1 MAADG
6 MERMMAKSGLLVL
19 TAAALVLTAAVS
31 SANDRDPET
40 GSRTQERL
48 DRETARAAERTE
60 ERAARY
66 AEERARIEE
75 RALAEPDKAATDLA
89 KLDADQVREQEKI
102 AEETAKAQ
110 EDFAENSAKEAED
123 AAKEAE
129 DAAEEADK
137 LAEHSDDDSSGSS
150 QMMRD
155 LGDSEGAEHD
165 QDGYPVRRGEVVGM
179 DFSAATLDAARAR
192 GFRVIERTRL
202 GVLDRDVVRLA
213 APAGMTS
220 LAARKVLQDLDP
232 KAVVDLV
239 HYYGLNLTAGGKG
252 KKVGGNPALRRGTGA
267 LSVGVIDTAVI
278 SHPALG
284 GARIVS
290 WQDGMQPGAPSAHG
304 TAVASLIAGE
314 GQATIYSANIFSGSA
329 ARPFTSADVIAGAL
343 EWNLEQ
349 GVQTINMSLAGPRN
363 AILDRLIRDAVARG
377 HTIVAAAGNGG
388 PTAPPAYP
396 AAVPGVVAVTAV
408 DKDLKVYRYANR
420 GRYITVAAPGVDIVA
435 ARAPGGYAK
444 FTGTSFATPHV
455 TAWLARCRAS
465 GASGT
470 TCTERLR
477 KTARDLGTSGFDETY
492 GFGLIE

>member
-1 MAADG
+1 
-6 MERMMAKSGLLVL
+6 MERIMVKSGLLGLTVAMLAL
-19 TAAALVLTAAVS
+19 TATVS
-31 SANDRDPET
+31 SANGRDPET
-40 GSRTQERL
+40 GSRAQERL
-48 DRETARAAERTE
+48 DRETARTAERSE

-75 RALAEPDKAATDLA
+75 RALQEPDKAATDLA

-102 AEETAKAQ
+102 AEDAAKAQ
-110 EDFAENSAKEAED
+110 EDFAEES
-123 AAKEAE
+123 AKEAE
-129 DAAEEADK
+129 DAAEESDK
-137 LAEHSDDDSSGSS
+137 LAERGDDGGSSGSS

-179 DFSAATLDAARAR
+179 DFSAATLDAARTR

-202 GVLDRDVVRLA
+202 GVLDREVVRLA

-220 LAARKVLQDLDP
+220 LAARKVMQDLDP

-252 KKVGGNPALRRGTGA
+252 KRIGGNPPLRRGTGP

-290 WQDGMQPGAPSAHG
+290 WQDGLQPGAPSAHG

-314 GQATIYSANIFSGSA
+314 GQATIYSANIFRGSA
-329 ARPFTSADVIAGAL
+329 ARPFTSADVIAEAL
-343 EWNLEQ
+343 EWNLAQ

-420 GRYITVAAPGVDIVA
+420 GRYITVAAPGVDVVA
-435 ARAPGGYAK
+435 ARAPGGYAR

-455 TAWLARCRAS
+455 TAWLARCRAGGIS
-465 GASGT
+465 GAA
-470 TCTERLR
+470 CTDRLR
-477 KTARDLGTSGFDETY
+477 RTARDLGTAGFDETY
-492 GFGLIE
+492 GFGVIE

>member
-1 MAADG
+1 MVRKALL
-6 MERMMAKSGLLVL
+6 GLTL
-19 TAAALVLTAAVS
+19 AALAGSVGM
-31 SANDRDPET
+31 ANDRDPET
-40 GSRTQERL
+40 GSRAQERL
-48 DRETARAAERTE
+48 DRETARTAERSE

-75 RALAEPDKAATDLA
+75 RALQEPDKAATDLA

-102 AEETAKAQ
+102 AEDAAKAQ
-110 EDFAENSAKEAED
+110 EDFAEDSAKEAED
-123 AAKEAE
+123 AS
-129 DAAEEADK
+129 EEADK
-137 LAEHSDDDSSGSS
+137 LAERDDDGGSSGSS

-165 QDGYPVRRGEVVGM
+165 QDGFPVRRGEVVGM

-202 GVLDRDVVRLA
+202 GVLDREVVRLA

-220 LAARKVLQDLDP
+220 LAARKVMQDLDP

-252 KKVGGNPALRRGTGA
+252 KKIGGSPPPRRGNA
-267 LSVGVIDTAVI
+267 PLAVGVIDTAVTN
-278 SHPALG
+278 HAALSG
-284 GARIVS
+284 TRIVS
-290 WQDGMQPGAPSAHG
+290 WQDGLQPGAPSAHG

-314 GQATIYSANIFSGSA
+314 GQATIYSANIFRGSA
-329 ARPFTSADVIAGAL
+329 SRPFTSADVIAEAL
-343 EWNLEQ
+343 EWNLAQ

-420 GRYITVAAPGVDIVA
+420 GRYITVAAPGVDIIA
-435 ARAPGGYAK
+435 ARAPGGYAR

-455 TAWLARCRAS
+455 TAWLARCRAG
-465 GASGT
+465 GASAP
-470 TCTERLR
+470 TCNERLR
-477 KTARDLGTSGFDETY
+477 QTARDLGTTGFDETY
-492 GFGLIE
+492 GFGLID